1 MTEERTVFFVSDGTG
16 VTAETLGHS
25 LLTQFDTV
33 SFVTATV
40 PFVDSADKA
49 QKIVDTVNRLS
60 AQSGLRPIIF
70 STTVDPEVRAIL
82 QQADAQFVDFFGTFI
97 GELESELHHE
107 SSHIKGKAHG
117 IRDDSGYDGRI
128 AAMNFAL
135 NNDDGAKITDYAK
148 ADVILV
154 GVSRSGKTPTCL
166 YLALQYGIF
175 AANYPL
181 TEDDLEKRVLPRFL
195 AAQRNKLYGL
205 TIEPAR
211 LQQIRGERRGN
222 SRYASA
228 EQCQLE
234 VREAERLFKG
244 ERIPNLDT
252 THTSIEEIAAT
263 ILHGRGLKRR
273 LL

>member
-1 MTEERTVFFVSDGTG
+1 MTDERTVFFVSDGTG

-33 SFVTATV
+33 SFVPATV
-40 PFVDSADKA
+40 PFVDTADKA
-49 QKIVDTVNRLS
+49 QKIVETVNRITL
-60 AQSGLRPIIF
+60 QSGLRPIIF
-70 STTVDPEVRAIL
+70 STTVDPEVRTIL
-82 QQADAQFVDFFGTFI
+82 QQANAQFVDFFGSFI
-97 GELESELHHE
+97 GELEAELHHE
-107 SSHIKGKAHG
+107 SSHAKGKAHG
-117 IRDDSGYDGRI
+117 MREDGGYDVRI
-128 AAMNFAL
+128 EAMNFAL

-195 AAQRNKLYGL
+195 ANQQKKLYGL
-205 TIEPAR
+205 TIDPGR

-228 EQCQLE
+228 KQCELE
-234 VREAERLFKG
+234 VHEAERLFKA
-244 ERIPNLDT
+244 ERIPYLAT

-263 ILHGRGLKRR
+263 ILHERGLKRR
-273 LL
+273 ML